1 MKFKVTRKIEGEKVY
16 LVQADSKDTVQA
28 LFNLYFEP
36 ADFCPDVK
44 VLVDESEES
53 DIVSIEEVEDDFYQ
67 EVN

>member
-16 LVQADSKDTVQA
+16 LVEADSKDTVQA